1 MCLCKTLPIMYSL
14 PKMYKKPISARFILT
29 SKNYITR
36 ALLKNIQNFENDL

>member
-1 MCLCKTLPIMYSL
+1 MYSL